1 MIHPLSPPIGFAIYL
16 ALTAALLV
24 VAGAVSA
31 RSQTSAMKTSM
42 YGSGEVAQ
50 RGVASPGYRPFFMTA
65 FFFAIL
71 HLGVLIVGSGGFT
84 LVTGFYLVGLILC
97 LIALALG

>member
-1 MIHPLSPPIGFAIYL
+1 MIHPFSPPIGFAIYL
-16 ALTAALLV
+16 AATALLLV
-24 VAGAVSA
+24 VAGAMSA
-31 RSQTSAMKTSM
+31 RGKASALKTSI
-42 YGSGEVAQ
+42 YGSGEAAQ

-84 LVTGFYLVGLILC
+84 LVTGVYLIGLILS
-97 LIALALG
+97 LVALALG

>member
-1 MIHPLSPPIGFAIYL
+1 MVQVFSPPIAFLIYL
-16 ALTAALLV
+16 GLTAILLIV
-24 VAGAVSA
+24 SGAAAA
-31 RSQTSAMKTSM
+31 RGKDTANKTSM
-42 YGSGEVAQ
+42 YGSGEAAKA
-50 RGVASPGYRPFFMTA
+50 GGASPGYRPFFMTA

-84 LVTGFYLVGLILC
+84 PVNGVYLAGLIVS

>member
-1 MIHPLSPPIGFAIYL
+1 MIHPVSPPIGFAIYF
-16 ALTAALLV
+16 ALTAVLLV

-31 RSQTSAMKTSM
+31 RGPASAMKTSI
-42 YGSGEVAQ
+42 YGSGEAAS
-50 RGVASPGYRPFFMTA
+50 RGAASPGYRPFFMTA

-84 LVTGFYLVGLILC
+84 LVTGVYLVGLILS
-97 LIALALG
+97 LVALALG

>member
-1 MIHPLSPPIGFAIYL
+1 MIHPFSPPIGFLIYL
-16 ALTAALLV
+16 ALTAVLLT

-31 RSQTSAMKTSM
+31 RSQSNAMKTSM
-42 YGSGEVAQ
+42 YGSGEAAQ
-50 RGVASPGYRPFFMTA
+50 RGTASPGYRPFFMTA

-84 LVTGFYLVGLILC
+84 LVTGVYIVGLILS